1 MRIMKFK
8 MALAIFFSMFFGF
21 QIFMLLYAAGVP
33 VMHSAASGAGA
44 AGVAGV
50 AWPHLPIAGKAYIS
64 VMGIT
69 ITKALQINMYL
80 LLFKHTST
88 GFLHMINN
96 TASAVELGSCILQEG
111 IYSVRLMKRS
121 LFQESDVDKV
131 VRGIHQVAATAQ
143 EMQKTQ
149 EKLGAD
155 LEESMKWLED
165 KTSLCK
171 KTLLLPY
178 RNCLI
183 ANNSSSIIWVCEP
196 LKLIANADC
205 FKSNDRVMG
214 IVYNIREKISDWL
227 SKALRLRIGI
237 AFEMHSTSYVEQ
249 ELVDSW
255 EPFKK
260 ALNFTSSFISNTCKA
275 IIKLLPYIAVFEL
288 IFQPGYF
295 IMKYNFG
302 YIESTYEEKKS
313 AIPEVKEIFKIL
325 YNSFFSTTIIIPT
338 LIFVLDYYYA
348 NFINQINIL
357 IRNLDRFQGKI
368 FIYNREPLGKGFK
381 YMQQIFMETLE
392 RLESAIGLG
401 RMAACA
407 RSVQPYIDTN
417 FIIIF
422 AIYKIATSYYM
433 IKLKWLASSVCAN
446 YYPQRH
452 KQRMR
457 WLKGKQLYKDIVND
471 NKVAPDPTDETSN
484 NRQNSAS
491 VTISKFLGFIAGLIS
506 LTKRTI
512 GIQKPKSVVRKML
525 EDEPINGREFEHELL
540 PRLDG
545 NDPLPNDPSSS
556 LPEGDLNTDNDKEF
570 VDNEKST
577 TDKPINDEEFEPDLW
592 PRLDVNDPLPNDPSS
607 SLPEGDLNTDNDKEF
622 VDNEKST
629 TDKPINDEEFEPELL
644 PRLDGNDPLPND
656 TSSSL
661 PESDKEITDAKTLP
675 EIQDKKEKVHGVF
688 CKAKNSVR
696 DKIAQLKKKILQKD
710 ERSYSLQR
718 LFRLRAV

>member
-1 MRIMKFK
+1 MV
-8 MALAIFFSMFFGF
+8 
-21 QIFMLLYAAGVP
+21 LYAAGVP

-64 VMGIT
+64 AMGIT

-260 ALNFTSSFISNTCKA
+260 ALNYGSTFFSNMCEA
-275 IIKLLPYIAVFEL
+275 IVKLLPYITVL
-288 IFQPGYF
+288 LIIFQPIYF
-295 IMKYNFG
+295 IIKYNFG
-302 YIESTYEEKKS
+302 SVNEEEAINEVRKS
-313 AIPEVKEIFKIL
+313 AIPSVKEVVH
-325 YNSFFSTTIIIPT
+325 IIGQLFTFTFIVA
-338 LIFVLDYYYA
+338 VLTFIADFYYA
-348 NFINQINIL
+348 KVMNQMHYFIKS
-357 IRNLDRFQGKI
+357 LDRFQGKI
-368 FIYNREPLGKGFK
+368 FTNNREPLGKGLK
-381 YMQQIFMETLE
+381 YIEQIFMETIE
-392 RLESAIGLG
+392 KLESAIGLG

-407 RSVQPYIDTN
+407 RSVQPYSDTN

-433 IKLKWLASSVCAN
+433 IKLNWLASSVCAN

-457 WLKGKQLYKDIVND
+457 WLKGKQLYKDFVND

-491 VTISKFLGFIAGLIS
+491 VTTSKFLGFIASLIS

-540 PRLDG
+540 PRLD
-545 NDPLPNDPSSS
+545 D
-556 LPEGDLNTDNDKEF
+556 
-570 VDNEKST
+570 
-577 TDKPINDEEFEPDLW
+577 
-592 PRLDVNDPLPNDPSS
+592 NDPLPNDPSS

-675 EIQDKKEKVHGVF
+675 EIQDKKKKVHGFICRAKNSVRAVIDKSKKEKLPNDPTSSLPEGDKETTDAKTLPEIQDKKEKVHGVF

-718 LFRLRAV
+718 LSRLRAV